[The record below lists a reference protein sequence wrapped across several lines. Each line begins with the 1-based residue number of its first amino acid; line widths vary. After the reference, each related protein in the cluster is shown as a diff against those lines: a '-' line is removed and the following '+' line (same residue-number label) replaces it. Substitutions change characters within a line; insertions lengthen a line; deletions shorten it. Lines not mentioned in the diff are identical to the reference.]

1 MCVVKIGTVK
11 IGGEAGVPISIQAW
25 HEILIFSAMKE
36 SDQAVARREGELDTI
51 QPQSRAEW
59 RTWLQ
64 ENHATKS
71 SIWLVYSKKIANTPS
86 VAYSDAVDE
95 ALCFG
100 WIDSKAKPIDALRY
114 MQFFCP
120 RKPNS
125 VWSRINKA
133 KIERLIAAGLMTD
146 AGLAVIERAKANGSW
161 TILDAAEDLIVPADL
176 DAALLAQGD
185 AKAYFTGLSRSDQR
199 NILQWLVLAKRAET
213 RQKRITE
220 IAELASQKLK
230 PKQFR

>member
-1 MCVVKIGTVK
+1 VCSQKK
-11 IGGEAGVPISIQAW
+11 HCAQQAGRRMQPPFMD
-25 HEILIFSAMKE
+25 EIFIFRVMKE
-36 SDQAVARREGELDTI
+36 TQKPTSGVDPNLDTI
-51 QPQSRAEW
+51 QPTSRAEW

-64 ENHATKS
+64 KNHASKP
-71 SIWLVYSKKIANTPS
+71 SIWLIYSKKIANTPT

-95 ALCFG
+95 TLCFG
-100 WIDSKAKPIDALRY
+100 WIDSRSKPIDEERY

-120 RKPNS
+120 RKPKS
-125 VWSRINKA
+125 VWSRVNKI
-133 KIERLIAAGLMTD
+133 KIERLIATGLMTE
-146 AGLAVIERAKANGSW
+146 AGMAVIERAKANGSW

-176 DAALLAQGD
+176 AAALWAQGD

-213 RQKRITE
+213 RQKRIAE
-220 IAELASQKLK
+220 IADLASQKLK